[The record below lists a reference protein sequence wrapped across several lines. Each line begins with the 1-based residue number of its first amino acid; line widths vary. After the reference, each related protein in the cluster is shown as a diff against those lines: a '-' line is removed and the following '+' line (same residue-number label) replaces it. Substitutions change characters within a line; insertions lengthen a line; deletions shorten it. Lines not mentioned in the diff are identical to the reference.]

1 MTRLAAVCRRSHTT
15 AATSAQGIW
24 PNARLPTS
32 TYHAAPFPAGA
43 PTPRCFGAYKP
54 RCRHM
59 APTDARIKGL
69 GREIADEYAFLK
81 DRYSNEPAYQHGAVA
96 ANIIKRDKQPR
107 LT

>member
-1 MTRLAAVCRRSHTT
+1 
-15 AATSAQGIW
+15 
-24 PNARLPTS
+24 
-32 TYHAAPFPAGA
+32 
-43 PTPRCFGAYKP
+43 
-54 RCRHM
+54 M